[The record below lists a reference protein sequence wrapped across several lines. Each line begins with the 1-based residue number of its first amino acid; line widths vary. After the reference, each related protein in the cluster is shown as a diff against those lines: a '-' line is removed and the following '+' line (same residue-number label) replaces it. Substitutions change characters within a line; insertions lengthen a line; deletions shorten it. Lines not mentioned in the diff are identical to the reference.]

1 MIANGKILLGKNVS
15 RFWRRS
21 DGGNKLA
28 IGITQTNES
37 ALLYGGL
44 QQLSTSLSAFS
55 ILFSSTAF
63 FGNFLIFV
71 TLHKESSLH
80 PPSKLFYRCLA
91 TTDLLVGLL
100 IHPLSANHW
109 MSSLREKWRICRY
122 TFSAWYLTG
131 YILCSVSLMTMTAI
145 SVDRLLALLLRL
157 IYRQV
162 VALRRIYIVI
172 ATFWIISWVAT
183 LSSLFIY
190 TITFW
195 FGCVNTTISLTISM
209 VSHAKIFRGLRSHS
223 AQIPQQPSQTN
234 TLNMARYRKAVYN
247 ALWVQL
253 ALVVCYLSYG
263 TLVIVLS
270 LKKTNS
276 SNFIFTWGIAPILVS
291 FNLT

>member
-1 MIANGKILLGKNVS
+1 
-15 RFWRRS
+15 
-21 DGGNKLA
+21 
-28 IGITQTNES
+28 
-37 ALLYGGL
+37 
-44 QQLSTSLSAFS
+44 
-55 ILFSSTAF
+55 
-63 FGNFLIFV
+63 
-71 TLHKESSLH
+71 
-80 PPSKLFYRCLA
+80 
-91 TTDLLVGLL
+91 
-100 IHPLSANHW
+100 

-157 IYRQV
+157 MYRQV

-172 ATFWIISWVAT
+172 ATFWIISGVAT
-183 LSSLFIY
+183 LSSLFDY

-195 FGCVNTTISLTISM
+195 FDCVNTTISLSM

-223 AQIPQQPSQTN
+223 AQIQERVPQQPSQTN
-234 TLNMARYRKAVYN
+234 TLNMARYRKAVYS

-253 ALVVCYLSYG
+253 TLVVCYLSYG

-276 SNFIFTWGIAPILVS
+276 SNFILTWGIAPILVS

>member
-1 MIANGKILLGKNVS
+1 MT
-15 RFWRRS
+15 
-21 DGGNKLA
+21 
-28 IGITQTNES
+28 IGITQTNAS
-37 ALLYGGL
+37 APLYGRL
-44 QQLSTSLSAFS
+44 QQLSTSLSALS

-100 IHPLSANHW
+100 IHPLSATHW
-109 MSSLREKWRICRY
+109 MSSLRGKWRICRY
-122 TFSAWYLTG
+122 TFCAWYLTG
-131 YILCSVSLMTMTAI
+131 CILCSVSLMTMTAI

-157 IYRQV
+157 MYRQV
-162 VALRRIYIVI
+162 VTLRRIYIVI
-172 ATFWIISWVAT
+172 ATFWVISGVAT
-183 LSSLFIY
+183 LSSLLDY

-195 FGCVNTTISLTISM
+195 FDCVHTTISLTISM

-223 AQIPQQPSQTN
+223 AQTQERVPQQPSQTN
-234 TLNMARYRKAVYN
+234 TLNIARYRKAVYS